1 MKKLILMIFF
11 TSLIKADFVMVYQM
25 PQNSKQV
32 IEYKDQN
39 HVKITLKDANNKVN
53 GVELFVD
60 GKYYMGTLHNGKIVY
75 KDMSVMLQRAKAMY
89 GNVMQ
94 EEEEEQTK
102 NQKDDFKVVKKG
114 KKINYLGIDA
124 WEWELLINDNG
135 QKNKVKVI
143 VTKDKAFINAIKKV
157 SNLYKKY
164 MDSNEDNFDM
174 ELEDGYYIV
183 SFEDMKL
190 LKFKQ
195 KDIPNSN
202 FTINSGKKSIK
213 FNAKKPP
220 LCPITKPQGKAKD
233 LLKIVKK
240 EANGWKLIENATC
253 MRLMG
258 ISLENA
264 IYKKGN
270 SYIHITLS
278 LNSNDGGMVA
288 KYLVS
293 KMQVKDLKR
302 GKIQNH
308 RYQGAYLA
316 LSGVNALDIKLKNG
330 VITLN
335 GANSVD
341 ELISF
346 AKEAFDLSKFKPSK
360 STKPNMQMPNMQD
373 LEKLKKM
380 FGQ

>member
-60 GKYYMGTLHNGKIVY
+60 GKYYMGTLHKGKIVY
-75 KDMSVMLQRAKAMY
+75 KDMSAMLQRAKAMY

-94 EEEEEQTK
+94 EEEQTK

-124 WEWELLINDNG
+124 WEWELLVNDNG
-135 QKNKVKVI
+135 EKNKVKVI

-164 MDSNEDNFDM
+164 MDSNEDNFNM

-202 FTINSGKKSIK
+202 FVINSGKKSIN

-220 LCPITKPQGKAKD
+220 LCPITKLQGKAKD
-233 LLKIVKK
+233 LLKVVKK
-240 EANGWKLIENATC
+240 EVSGWKLIENATC

-278 LNSNDGGMVA
+278 LNSNDSGMVA

-293 KMQVKDLKR
+293 KMKVKDLKR

>member
-11 TSLIKADFVMVYQM
+11 TFLIKADFVMVYQM
-25 PQNSKQV
+25 PQNSKQI

-53 GVELFVD
+53 AVELFVD
-60 GKYYMGTLHNGKIVY
+60 GKYYMGVLYNGKIVY
-75 KDMSVMLQRAKAMY
+75 KDMSGMLQRAKVMY
-89 GNVMQ
+89 GDVMQ
-94 EEEEEQTK
+94 EKEQSK
-102 NQKDDFKVVKKG
+102 NQKDDFKVIKKG
-114 KKINYLGIDA
+114 KKINYLGING

-135 QKNKVKVI
+135 EKNKVKVI

-157 SNLYKKY
+157 NNLYKKY
-164 MDSNEDNFDM
+164 MDANEDNFNM
-174 ELEDGYYIV
+174 ELEDGYYVV

-190 LKFKQ
+190 LEFKQ
-195 KDIPNSN
+195 KDIPSSD
-202 FTINSGKKSIK
+202 FVVSSGKKSIK
-213 FNAKKPP
+213 LNAKKPP
-220 LCPITKPQGKAKD
+220 LCPITKAQGKAKD
-233 LLKIVKK
+233 LLKILKK

-270 SYIHITLS
+270 DYIHITLS

-293 KMQVKDLKR
+293 KMKIKDLKR
-302 GKIQNH
+302 GKLQNY

-341 ELISF
+341 ELINF
-346 AKEAFDLSKFKPSK
+346 AKEAFNLAKFKPSK
-360 STKPNMQMPNMQD
+360 SANTNMQMPNMQD

>member
-1 MKKLILMIFF
+1 MKKLSLMIFV
-11 TSLIKADFVMVYQM
+11 SLLVKADFVMVYQM
-25 PQNSKQV
+25 PQNSKQA

-39 HVKITLKDANNKVN
+39 HAKISVKDANNQIN
-53 GVELFVD
+53 AVELFVD
-60 GKYYMGTLHNGKIVY
+60 GKYYMGALNNGKIVY
-75 KDMSVMLQRAKAMY
+75 HDMSMMLQNANAMY

-94 EEEEEQTK
+94 EEEQTT
-102 NQKDDFKVVKKG
+102 NQKDNFKVIKKG
-114 KKINYLGIDA
+114 KHINYLGMDA
-124 WEWELLINDNG
+124 QEWVILINDNG
-135 QKNKVKVI
+135 QKSKAKVI
-143 VTKDKAFINAIKKV
+143 VTKDKTFINAIKKV

-164 MDSNEDNFDM
+164 MDSNGDNFDM
-174 ELEDGYYIV
+174 ELEDGYYVV

-190 LKFKQ
+190 LEFKQ
-195 KDIPNSN
+195 KNIPNSN
-202 FTINSGKKSIK
+202 FAINNNKKSVQQ
-213 FNAKKPP
+213 NAKKPP
-220 LCPITKPQGKAKD
+220 LCPVTNAHGKAKD
-233 LLKIVKK
+233 LLKITKK
-240 EANGWKLIENATC
+240 EANGWRLIENATC
-253 MRLMG
+253 MRLME

-346 AKEAFDLSKFKPSK
+346 AKEAFDLTKFKPSK
-360 STKPNMQMPNMQD
+360 STKTNMQMPNMQD